1 VVTPV
6 GAGSPRRAMVVGTV
20 ATVTASLPVFFT
32 AAMAVQLRADLEF
45 GTVGIGAAVG
55 TFFGTMALSSMY
67 LGRVA
72 DRLGATVSLRTAS
85 LGVAAA
91 AFGIAA
97 LSRDWLG
104 LATGLVV
111 AGLAAALA
119 QPAANR
125 LLINRVRDA
134 RLGTAFG
141 LKQSAPPTASMLA
154 GLAVPAIALTVG
166 WRWAYVVAGVCALLV
181 AVAVGP
187 RPPNAPPRV
196 RRSDRVRPAPL
207 PHRATLVLLAV
218 SFGLAFAASS
228 VVLAFYVDSAVA
240 AGTAPDR
247 AGLVFAAA
255 SLMAVTTRLVAGAAC
270 DRYVF
275 APLRLCAGLLGAG
288 AVGIALLAVGRPATV
303 VPGALLALAG
313 TWGFPG
319 VFWYALVRAYPATPG
334 RITGM
339 MAPAALGGVMGPV
352 GFGTAA
358 TDLGYPVAWS
368 LASAVALL
376 AAVAMWHGARRLAV
390 VEATA
395 GR

>member
-1 VVTPV
+1 VVIPV
-6 GAGSPRRAMVVGTV
+6 GAGSPRRATVVGTV
-20 ATVTASLPVFFT
+20 ATVVASLPVFFT
-32 AAMAVQLRADLEF
+32 AAMAVQLRADLGF

-55 TFFGTMALSSMY
+55 SFFGTMALSSMY

-72 DRLGATVSLRTAS
+72 DRLGATVSLRSAT

-91 AFGIAA
+91 SFGIAG
-97 LSRDWLG
+97 LSRDWIG
-104 LATGLVV
+104 LVIGLVV

-125 LLINRVRDA
+125 LLINRVRGA

-154 GLAVPAIALTVG
+154 GLAVPAVALTVG
-166 WRWAYVVAGVCALLV
+166 WRWAYVVAGACALLV

-187 RPPNAPPRV
+187 RPPNAPERV
-196 RRSDRVRPAPL
+196 RRTDRSRPAAL

-240 AGTAPDR
+240 FGIAPER

-255 SLMAVTTRLVAGAAC
+255 SLTAITTRLLAGAAC
-270 DRYVF
+270 DRYAF
-275 APLRLCAGLLGAG
+275 APLRLCGALLGAG
-288 AVGIALLAVGRPATV
+288 ALGIALLAVGRPITIVSGAV
-303 VPGALLALAG
+303 VALAG

-334 RITGM
+334 RITGT
-339 MAPAALGGVMGPV
+339 MAPAALGGVIGPV
-352 GFGTAA
+352 GFGAVA
-358 TDLGYPVAWS
+358 TDLSYTAAWS
-368 LASAVALL
+368 LASAIAVL
-376 AAVAMWHGARRLAV
+376 AAVAMLYGARRLAIA
-390 VEATA
+390 ESA
-395 GR
+395 GGG